1 MTSMHPVAAAR
12 CSGVLPRLVFAS
24 TFAPW
29 WSSSCTEDDDK
40 QTSSHIEAHFHAV
53 YISFQCC
60 HMKRYCCRRENILV
74 ASIALE
80 RQLHCQF
87 PQAHLRRST
96 SPFSLSVSKAAVLET
111 MSPVVFCS
119 ADNWAPLR
127 NDKLDRG
134 VQWFNR
140 RYHCCRMSCEERAEN
155 KTRRRAQRS
164 SCHREVKRPCVR
176 KNKERF
182 ARTELQ
188 CWKQDTDEDE

>member
-1 MTSMHPVAAAR
+1 MECGKIVEVSLFDVRA
-12 CSGVLPRLVFAS
+12 LV
-24 TFAPW
+24 
-29 WSSSCTEDDDK
+29 EQQLHRDDDK

-53 YISFQCC
+53 CISSQCC

-87 PQAHLRRST
+87 PQAHLRCST
-96 SPFSLSVSKAAVLET
+96 APFSLSVSKAAMPKT

-119 ADNWAPLR
+119 ADNWTPLR
-127 NDKLDRG
+127 NDKLDHAVR
-134 VQWFNR
+134 WFNR
-140 RYHCCRMSCEERAEN
+140 RYHCCRMSREERAEN

-182 ARTELQ
+182 ARTGM
-188 CWKQDTDEDE
+188 